1 MTPCLHIRRPAI
13 ADPKMAYTQSDP
25 PGATPHRERSLT
37 STSVLLFCGG
47 ELTGNR
53 ASCNNAFH
61 RLSGWSSARRLY
73 YRSPLTDRQTV
84 KKDRE
89 RERETDRDAGDCWTR
104 LTCSQ
109 ATSFWQVK
117 QHSLLPQ
124 RHGLLSTQSYCAVR
138 SRHYTRETWRCRV
151 WCADVWA
158 THCLCMAEVK
168 FLRFWRANPPIPFPP
183 SPLLSS
189 RLRNRSS
196 SFSPSLPFPP
206 VLPPPSL
213 KSRPLKSS

>member
-1 MTPCLHIRRPAI
+1 MLVFCMSHVWQLLNKRIYDDDDDDDDDVIIVIIVLLRHIQGCWHAAVGLYRLTESAVEVSNQMFFPVSLMTPCLHIRRPAT

-84 KKDRE
+84 KRE
-89 RERETDRDAGDCWTR
+89 RERERERQTEMLGIAG
-104 LTCSQ
+104 
-109 ATSFWQVK
+109 
-117 QHSLLPQ
+117 
-124 RHGLLSTQSYCAVR
+124 
-138 SRHYTRETWRCRV
+138 RV
-151 WCADVWA
+151 
-158 THCLCMAEVK
+158 
-168 FLRFWRANPPIPFPP
+168 
-183 SPLLSS
+183 
-189 RLRNRSS
+189 
-196 SFSPSLPFPP
+196 
-206 VLPPPSL
+206 
-213 KSRPLKSS
+213 